1 MVEDLFTAQVTEKKV
16 VVEDTGPKKGKKTY
30 FLDQKAQNLFIVT
43 SRLPPAEIM
52 LRAVDQLNIH
62 SVSIDN
68 LDALFRSWP
77 FEEFD
82 NLMAEYAQDKK
93 AEWAAAES
101 YFIALG
107 QKPKFDLRL
116 RVWLFKINF
125 EQNVSELIGQQTTV
139 CTALQK
145 IKENKNLLKLLGA
158 ILKFGNCLNAGN
170 KNKGQADGF
179 ALSNLGSTETIRDA
193 EGNSILKIC
202 CEKLFE
208 EDNSFG
214 KFKEQFSEVYSAIKM
229 SISELQKKTDKLK
242 TENNMTKSQFNVIE
256 KSDECLMETKFGK
269 QIKKFLESTDEKV
282 EEAEE
287 QMVKV
292 NKAFEEINDAY
303 MVEKKDD
310 MRSKSEKFFAFFA
323 NFIDQVDKAM
333 PVIEEPKQKKVIIP
347 PGKKDK
353 KEQQKDIV
361 NEMKKIQAKMQ
372 NTQLEDIKEK
382 KKGAPIQESKSL
394 LSSKTKNDKTDSA
407 NKPNKMKEQFNDL
420 AHADPIP
427 RGEDVAI
434 VPMERKEKDLDQ
446 QIIPLDDNPYYK
458 PIS

>member
-1 MVEDLFTAQVTEKKV
+1 M
-16 VVEDTGPKKGKKTY
+16 
-30 FLDQKAQNLFIVT
+30 
-43 SRLPPAEIM
+43 
-52 LRAVDQLNIH
+52 
-62 SVSIDN
+62 
-68 LDALFRSWP
+68 
-77 FEEFD
+77 
-82 NLMAEYAQDKK
+82 
-93 AEWAAAES
+93 
-101 YFIALG
+101 
-107 QKPKFDLRL
+107 
-116 RVWLFKINF
+116 
-125 EQNVSELIGQQTTV
+125 
-139 CTALQK
+139 
-145 IKENKNLLKLLGA
+145 
-158 ILKFGNCLNAGN
+158 NAGN

-323 NFIDQVDKAM
+323 NFID
-333 PVIEEPKQKKVIIP
+333 
-347 PGKKDK
+347 
-353 KEQQKDIV
+353 
-361 NEMKKIQAKMQ
+361 
-372 NTQLEDIKEK
+372 
-382 KKGAPIQESKSL
+382 
-394 LSSKTKNDKTDSA
+394 
-407 NKPNKMKEQFNDL
+407 
-420 AHADPIP
+420 
-427 RGEDVAI
+427 
-434 VPMERKEKDLDQ
+434 
-446 QIIPLDDNPYYK
+446 
-458 PIS
+458 